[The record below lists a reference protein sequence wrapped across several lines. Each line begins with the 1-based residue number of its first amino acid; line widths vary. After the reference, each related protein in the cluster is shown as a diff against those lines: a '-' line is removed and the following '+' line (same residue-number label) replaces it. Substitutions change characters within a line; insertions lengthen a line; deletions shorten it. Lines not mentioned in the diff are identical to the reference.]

1 MEPNT
6 LNYYNINAENF
17 YHNTVSAKFTDT
29 QKFFLLKLRKGA
41 YILDFGC
48 GSGRDTKAFLDQGYR
63 VEAIDGSDELCK
75 LATQYTGITVRHMLF
90 QELSAAGKYDGI
102 WACSSILHL
111 PLDEL
116 SDVMR
121 KMSAAIKPNGIIY
134 TSFKY
139 GTFSGERNGRYFTDM
154 TEGTFADFIRNITDL
169 VTEEQW
175 ISSDIRPDRGEEQW
189 LNIILRKCGIH

>member
-6 LNYYNINAENF
+6 LNYYNINSENF
-17 YHNTVSAKFTDT
+17 YPNTVSAKFTDT

-63 VEAIDGSDELCK
+63 VEAIDGSAELCK

-90 QELSAAGKYDGI
+90 QELSAVDQYDAI

-111 PLDEL
+111 SLDEL

-121 KMSAAIKPNGIIY
+121 KMTAALKSNGIIY

-154 TEGTFADFIRNITDL
+154 TKDTFADFIRNIDGL

-175 ISSDIRPDRGEEQW
+175 ISSDIRPGRGEEQW

>member
-63 VEAIDGSDELCK
+63 VEAIDGSAELCK

-90 QELSAAGKYDGI
+90 QELSAVDQYDAI

-111 PLDEL
+111 SLDE

-121 KMSAAIKPNGIIY
+121 KMTAALKSNGIIY

-154 TEGTFADFIRNITDL
+154 TKDTFADFIRNIDGL

-175 ISSDIRPDRGEEQW
+175 ISSDIRPGRGEEQW

>member
-1 MEPNT
+1 
-6 LNYYNINAENF
+6 
-17 YHNTVSAKFTDT
+17 
-29 QKFFLLKLRKGA
+29 
-41 YILDFGC
+41 
-48 GSGRDTKAFLDQGYR
+48 
-63 VEAIDGSDELCK
+63 
-75 LATQYTGITVRHMLF
+75 MLF
-90 QELSAAGKYDGI
+90 QELSAVDQYDAI

-111 PLDEL
+111 SLDEL

-121 KMSAAIKPNGIIY
+121 KMTAALKSNGIIY

-154 TEGTFADFIRNITDL
+154 TKDTFADFIRNIDGL

-175 ISSDIRPDRGEEQW
+175 ISSDIRPGRGEEQW